1 MNHWNIRFI
10 AIDYAAGSARPRPG
24 RYLSPMLSFA
34 EYDQLDGLAQAAL
47 VRAGQLTPA
56 ELCAAAVAR
65 AEAVNPLINAVV
77 HPLYEPARQRAAAG
91 LPPGPFG
98 GVPFLLKDFGA
109 HYAGAPHT
117 SGSRALRDFV
127 PAHDAELV
135 RRWQAA
141 GLNILGKTNTPE
153 FALLG
158 VTEPRLHG
166 PARNPWQLA
175 HTPGGSSGGAAAAVA
190 AGIAPVAGAGDGGGS
205 IRIPAACCGLF
216 GLKPSRGRVPT
227 GPEQGEKWQGAAVE
241 HVLSRSVR
249 DSAAL
254 LDATQ
259 GPDAGAPYFL
269 PGPVRPYLEE
279 VGRPPG
285 RLRIAFSLAHPLGR
299 ALHPECATA
308 VRDAAHL
315 LESLG
320 HDVAEGPLPF
330 DGRAVAAAF
339 LMLYFGETGAS
350 LAALARHL
358 GRPAR
363 PADVEPTTWLLG
375 LLGRTY
381 TAADFAA
388 ARHTWNDS
396 ARRMGTFHQTHDL
409 LLTPTLAGP
418 PVRIG
423 ELQPRPV
430 ERALLRVVNT
440 FGLGGLV
447 RRSGLVEKLAE
458 QSLEK
463 TPYTQVANLTGQP
476 AMSVPL
482 HWTADGLPCGVQ
494 FIAALG
500 AEDVLFRLAGQL
512 EQARPWFGRRP
523 AVAG

>member
-1 MNHWNIRFI
+1 
-10 AIDYAAGSARPRPG
+10 
-24 RYLSPMLSFA
+24 MLSFA

-512 EQARPWFGRRP
+512 EQAQPWFGRRP

>member
-1 MNHWNIRFI
+1 
-10 AIDYAAGSARPRPG
+10 
-24 RYLSPMLSFA
+24 MLPFDA
-34 EYDQLDGLAQAAL
+34 YDQLDGLGMAAL
-47 VRAGQLTPA
+47 VRGGQLSAP
-56 ELCAAAVAR
+56 ELCAAAIAR
-65 AEAVNPLINAVV
+65 AETVNPRLNAVV
-77 HPLYEPARQRAAAG
+77 RPLFEAARQRAGAG
-91 LPPGPFG
+91 LPAGPFG

-109 HYAGAPHT
+109 QYAGVPHT

-127 PAHDAELV
+127 PAADSELV

-141 GLNILGKTNTPE
+141 GVNILGKTNVPE
-153 FALLG
+153 FALMG
-158 VTEPRLHG
+158 VTESQLYG
-166 PARNPWQLA
+166 PARNPWNLGR
-175 HTPGGSSGGAAAAVA
+175 TPGGSSGGAAAAVA
-190 AGIAPVAGAGDGGGS
+190 AGIVPVAGAGDGGGS

-249 DSAAL
+249 DSAAM

-269 PGPVRPYLEE
+269 PGPARPYLEE
-279 VGRPPG
+279 VSRPPG
-285 RLRIAFSLAHPLGR
+285 RLRIAFSLGHPLGR
-299 ALHPECATA
+299 ALHPECTTA
-308 VRDAAHL
+308 VRDAVGL

-320 HDVAEGPLPF
+320 HDVEEVPLPF
-330 DGRAVAAAF
+330 DGRAVASAF

-350 LAALARHL
+350 IAALARHL
-358 GRPAR
+358 GRAAR
-363 PADVEPTTWLLG
+363 PRDVEPTTWLLG

-381 TAADFAA
+381 SAADFAA

-396 ARRMGTFHQTHDL
+396 ARRMGRFHLTHDL
-409 LLTPTLAGP
+409 LLTATLATP
-418 PVRIG
+418 PVRVG
-423 ELQPRPV
+423 ELQPTPL
-430 ERALLRVVNT
+430 EQQLLKLVNT
-440 FGLGGLV
+440 FGLGGLL
-447 RRSGLVEKLAE
+447 RRSGIVEKLAA
-458 QSLEK
+458 QNLEK

-494 FIAALG
+494 FIAPLG

-523 AVAG
+523 AL

>member
-1 MNHWNIRFI
+1 
-10 AIDYAAGSARPRPG
+10 
-24 RYLSPMLSFA
+24 MLSFS
-34 EYDQLDGLAQAAL
+34 EYDQLDGLGMADL
-47 VRAGQLTPA
+47 VRRGQLTAA
-56 ELCAAAVAR
+56 ELCAAAIAR
-65 AEAVNPLINAVV
+65 AEAVNPRLNAII
-77 HPLYEPARQRAAAG
+77 LNLFDPARQRAAAG
-91 LPPGPFG
+91 LPAGSFG
-98 GVPFLLKDFGA
+98 SVPFLLKDFGA
-109 HYAGAPHT
+109 AYAGAPHT
-117 SGSRALRDFV
+117 GGSRALRHYV
-127 PAHDAELV
+127 PEEDAELV

-141 GLNILGKTNTPE
+141 GLNILGKTNVPE
-153 FALLG
+153 FALMG
-158 VTEPRLHG
+158 VTEPALYG
-166 PARNPWQLA
+166 PARNPWQLG

-190 AGIAPVAGAGDGGGS
+190 AGIVPLAGAGDGGGS

-241 HVLSRSVR
+241 HVLTRSVR
-249 DSAAL
+249 DSAAA
-254 LDATQ
+254 LDAAQ

-269 PGPVRPYLEE
+269 PPPTRPYLEE
-279 VGRPPG
+279 VGREPG
-285 RLRIAFSLAHPLGR
+285 RLRIAFTLEHPLGR
-299 ALHPECATA
+299 PLHPECAAA
-308 VRDAAHL
+308 VRAAASL

-320 HDVAEGPLPF
+320 HDVVEVPLPF

-339 LMLYFGETGAS
+339 MMLYFGETGAS
-350 LAALARHL
+350 IAALAKVL

-363 PADVEPTTWLLG
+363 PADVEPTTWLLV

-381 TAADFAA
+381 SAADFAA

-396 ARRMGTFHQTHDL
+396 ARRMGRFHQTHDL
-409 LLTPTLAGP
+409 LLTPTLATP

-423 ELQPRPV
+423 ELQPKPF
-430 ERALLRVVNT
+430 EKKLLSVVNT
-440 FGLGGLV
+440 FGLGGLI

-494 FIAALG
+494 FIAKLG

-512 EQARPWFGRRP
+512 EQVQPWFGRRP
-523 AVAG
+523 NLAE

>member
-1 MNHWNIRFI
+1 MI
-10 AIDYAAGSARPRPG
+10 
-24 RYLSPMLSFA
+24 SPA
-34 EYDQLDGLAQAAL
+34 EYDQLDALAMTAL
-47 VRAGQLTPA
+47 VQTGQLTAA
-56 ELCAAAVAR
+56 ELCAAAIAR
-65 AEAVNPLINAVV
+65 AEAVNPQINAVV
-77 HPLYEPARQRAAAG
+77 HPLYEPARARATAG
-91 LPPGPFG
+91 LPAGPFS

-109 HYAGAPHT
+109 QYAGVPHT
-117 SGSRALRDFV
+117 SGSRALRSFV
-127 PAHDAELV
+127 PQQDAELV

-153 FALLG
+153 FALMG
-158 VTEPRLHG
+158 VTEPQLYG
-166 PARNPWQLA
+166 PARNPWNLN

-190 AGIAPVAGAGDGGGS
+190 AGIVPVAGAGDGGGS

-254 LDATQ
+254 LDATC
-259 GPDAGAPYFL
+259 GPDVGAPYFL
-269 PGPVRPYLEE
+269 PNPARPYLEE
-279 VGRPPG
+279 VNQAPG
-285 RLRIAFSLAHPLGR
+285 HLRIAFSLGHPLGS

-308 VRDAAHL
+308 VHDAAKL

-320 HDVAEGPLPF
+320 HVVEEVPLPF
-330 DGRAVAAAF
+330 DGRAVASAF
-339 LMLYFGETGAS
+339 LMLYFGETGANI
-350 LAALARHL
+350 AALSKHL

-396 ARRMGTFHQTHDL
+396 ARRMGRFHETYDL
-409 LLTPTLAGP
+409 LLTPTLATP

-423 ELQPRPV
+423 ELQPKSM
-430 ERALLRVVNT
+430 EQKLLKVVNT
-440 FGLGGLV
+440 FGLGGLI
-447 RRSGLVEKLAE
+447 RRSGIVEKLAE

-482 HWTADGLPCGVQ
+482 HWTAEGLPCGVQ
-494 FIAALG
+494 LIARLG

-512 EQARPWFGRRP
+512 EQARPWFAKRP
-523 AVAG
+523 ALVG

>member
-1 MNHWNIRFI
+1 MI
-10 AIDYAAGSARPRPG
+10 
-24 RYLSPMLSFA
+24 SPA
-34 EYDQLDGLAQAAL
+34 EYDQLDGLAMAAF
-47 VRAGQLTPA
+47 VRTGQLTPA
-56 ELCAAAVAR
+56 ELCTAAIAR
-65 AEAVNPLINAVV
+65 AEAVNPQINAVV
-77 HPLYEPARQRAAAG
+77 HPLYEPARRRAAAG
-91 LPPGPFG
+91 LPAGPFG

-117 SGSRALRDFV
+117 SGSRALRGFV
-127 PAHDAELV
+127 PEADAELV

-141 GLNILGKTNTPE
+141 GLNIMGKTNTPE
-153 FALLG
+153 FALMG
-158 VTEPRLHG
+158 VTEPLLHG
-166 PARNPWQLA
+166 PARNPWHRG

-190 AGIAPVAGAGDGGGS
+190 AGIVPVAGAGDGGGS

-259 GPDAGAPYFL
+259 GPDVGAPYFL
-269 PGPVRPYLEE
+269 PAPVRPYLEE
-279 VGRPPG
+279 VSRAPG
-285 RLRIAFSLAHPLGR
+285 RLRIGFSLGHPLGST
-299 ALHPECATA
+299 LHPECATA
-308 VRDAAHL
+308 VRAAAHL

-320 HDVAEGPLPF
+320 HDVEEVPLPF
-330 DGRAVAAAF
+330 DGQAVASAF

-350 LAALARHL
+350 IAALARHL

-381 TAADFAA
+381 SAADLAP
-388 ARHTWNDS
+388 ARHSWNDH
-396 ARRMGTFHQTHDL
+396 ARRMGRFHLTHDL
-409 LLTPTLAGP
+409 LLTPTLATP

-423 ELQPRPV
+423 ELQPKPF
-430 ERALLRVVNT
+430 EQTLLRVVNT
-440 FGLGGLV
+440 LGLGGLI
-447 RRSGLVEKLAE
+447 RRSGIVEKLAQ

-463 TPYTQVANLTGQP
+463 TPYTQLANLTGQP

-494 FIAALG
+494 FIAPLG
-500 AEDVLFRLAGQL
+500 AEDMLFRLAGQL
-512 EQARPWFGRRP
+512 EQAQPWFGRRP
-523 AVAG
+523 VLVG

>member
-1 MNHWNIRFI
+1 MI
-10 AIDYAAGSARPRPG
+10 
-24 RYLSPMLSFA
+24 SPA
-34 EYDQLDGLAQAAL
+34 EYDRLDGLGIAAL
-47 VRAGQLTPA
+47 VRTGQLTAA
-56 ELCAAAVAR
+56 EVCAAAIAR
-65 AEAVNPLINAVV
+65 AEVVNPRLNAVV
-77 HPLYEPARQRAAAG
+77 HPLYEPARERARAG
-91 LPPGPFG
+91 LPAGPFG

-109 HYAGAPHT
+109 AYAGAPHT
-117 SGSRALRDFV
+117 SGSRARRHFV

-141 GLNILGKTNTPE
+141 GVNILGKTNTPE
-153 FALLG
+153 FALMG
-158 VTEPRLHG
+158 VTEPVLFG
-166 PARNPWQLA
+166 PTHNPWHLG

-190 AGIAPVAGAGDGGGS
+190 AGIVPLAGAGDGGGS

-249 DSAAL
+249 DSAAM

-259 GPDAGAPYFL
+259 GADVGAPYFL
-269 PGPVRPYLEE
+269 SEPIRPYLAE
-279 VGRPPG
+279 VGRAPG
-285 RLRIAFSLAHPLGR
+285 RLRIAFSLGHPLGR

-308 VRDAAHL
+308 VREAATL
-315 LESLG
+315 LEHLG
-320 HDVAEGPLPF
+320 HEVAEVPLPF
-330 DGRAVAAAF
+330 DGRAVATAF

-350 LAALARHL
+350 IAALTPLL

-363 PADVEPTTWLLG
+363 PADVEPITWLLG

-388 ARHTWNDS
+388 ARHTWNDT
-396 ARRMGTFHQTHDL
+396 ARQMGRFHQTYDL
-409 LLTPTLAGP
+409 LLTPTLATP

-423 ELQPRPV
+423 ELQPKSG
-430 ERALLRVVNT
+430 EQHLLRFVNA
-440 FGLGGLV
+440 FGLGGLI

-482 HWTADGLPCGVQ
+482 HWTAAGLPCGVQ
-494 FIAALG
+494 FIAPLG

-512 EQARPWFGRRP
+512 EQARPWFAKRP
-523 AVAG
+523 PIFSEQ

>member
-1 MNHWNIRFI
+1 MI
-10 AIDYAAGSARPRPG
+10 SA
-24 RYLSPMLSFA
+24 S
-34 EYDQLDGLAQAAL
+34 EYDQLDALAMAAL
-47 VRAGQLTPA
+47 VCSGQLTA
-56 ELCAAAVAR
+56 SDLCEAAIAR
-65 AEAVNPLINAVV
+65 AEAVNPRLNAVV
-77 HPLYEPARQRAAAG
+77 LPLYEAARQRASQG
-91 LPPGPFG
+91 LPAGAFG

-109 HYAGAPHT
+109 QYAGVPHT
-117 SGSRALRDFV
+117 SGSRALRHFV
-127 PAHDAELV
+127 PAADAELA
-135 RRWQAA
+135 RRWQVA

-153 FALLG
+153 FALMG
-158 VTEPRLHG
+158 VTEPALFG
-166 PARNPWQLA
+166 PARNPWHLA

-190 AGIAPVAGAGDGGGS
+190 AGIVPVAGAGDGGGS

-254 LDATQ
+254 LDATH
-259 GPDAGAPYFL
+259 GADAGAPYFL
-269 PGPVRPYLEE
+269 PGPVRPFLEE
-279 VGRPPG
+279 VSRPPG
-285 RLRIAFSLAHPLGR
+285 RLRIAFSLGHPLGST
-299 ALHPECATA
+299 LHTECATA
-308 VRDAAHL
+308 VRGAATL

-320 HDVAEGPLPF
+320 HIVEEVLLPF

-350 LAALARHL
+350 IVALAKVL

-396 ARRMGTFHQTHDL
+396 ARRMGRFHQTYDL
-409 LLTPTLAGP
+409 LLTPTLATP

-423 ELQPRPV
+423 ELQPKPI
-430 ERALLRVVNT
+430 EQTLLKLVNT
-440 FGLGGLV
+440 FGLGGLI
-447 RRSGLVEKLAE
+447 RRSGIVEKLAE

-494 FIAALG
+494 FIAPLG
-500 AEDVLFRLAGQL
+500 AEDVLLRLAGQL
-512 EQARPWFGRRP
+512 EQAQPWFARRP
-523 AVAG
+523 ALLD

>member
-1 MNHWNIRFI
+1 M
-10 AIDYAAGSARPRPG
+10 
-24 RYLSPMLSFA
+24 
-34 EYDQLDGLAQAAL
+34 
-47 VRAGQLTPA
+47 
-56 ELCAAAVAR
+56 
-65 AEAVNPLINAVV
+65 
-77 HPLYEPARQRAAAG
+77 
-91 LPPGPFG
+91 
-98 GVPFLLKDFGA
+98 
-109 HYAGAPHT
+109 
-117 SGSRALRDFV
+117 
-127 PAHDAELV
+127 
-135 RRWQAA
+135 
-141 GLNILGKTNTPE
+141 GKTNTPE
-153 FALLG
+153 FALMG
-158 VTEPRLHG
+158 VTEPALHG
-166 PARNPWQLA
+166 PTRNPWHLG

-190 AGIAPVAGAGDGGGS
+190 AGIAPGAGAGEGGGS

-259 GPDAGAPYFL
+259 GPDVGAPYFL
-269 PGPVRPYLEE
+269 PNPARPYLEE
-279 VGRPPG
+279 ASRAPG
-285 RLRIAFSLAHPLGR
+285 RLRIGFSLGHPLGS
-299 ALHPECATA
+299 ALHPECAAA
-308 VRDAAHL
+308 VREAAKL

-320 HDVAEGPLPF
+320 HDVAEVPLPF
-330 DGRAVAAAF
+330 HGRAVATAF

-350 LAALARHL
+350 IAALAKVL

-363 PADVEPTTWLLG
+363 PRDVEPTTWLLG

-396 ARRMGTFHQTHDL
+396 ARRMGRFHQTYDL
-409 LLTPTLAGP
+409 LLTPTLATP

-423 ELQPRPV
+423 ELQPKPL
-430 ERALLRVVNT
+430 EQTLLKVVNT
-440 FGLGGLV
+440 FGLGGFI
-447 RRSGLVEKLAE
+447 RRSGIVEKLAE

-482 HWTADGLPCGVQ
+482 HWTANGLPCGVQ
-494 FIAALG
+494 FIASLG

-512 EQARPWFGRRP
+512 EQAQPWFDKRP
-523 AVAG
+523 ALVG

>member
-1 MNHWNIRFI
+1 
-10 AIDYAAGSARPRPG
+10 
-24 RYLSPMLSFA
+24 MLSFA
-34 EYDQLDGLAQAAL
+34 EYDRLDGLAQAAL
-47 VRAGQLTPA
+47 VRTGQLTAA

-65 AEAVNPLINAVV
+65 AEAVNPQINAVV
-77 HPLYEPARQRAAAG
+77 HALYEPGRQRAAAG
-91 LPPGPFG
+91 LPAGPFG

-109 HYAGAPHT
+109 PYAGAPHT
-117 SGSRALRDFV
+117 SGSRALRGFV
-127 PAHDAELV
+127 PKEDAELV

-153 FALLG
+153 FALMG
-158 VTEPRLHG
+158 VTEPLLHG
-166 PARNPWQLA
+166 PARNPWHLG

-190 AGIAPVAGAGDGGGS
+190 AGIVPMAGAGDGGGS

-269 PGPVRPYLEE
+269 PSPVRPYLEE
-279 VGRPPG
+279 VSRDPG
-285 RLRIAFSLAHPLGR
+285 RLRIAFSLGHPLGR

-308 VRDAAHL
+308 VRDAAQL

-320 HDVAEGPLPF
+320 HNVAEVSLPF
-330 DGRAVAAAF
+330 DGRAVASAF

-350 LAALARHL
+350 IAALSKHL

-363 PADVEPTTWLLG
+363 PDDVEPTTWLLG

-381 TAADFAA
+381 SAADFAA
-388 ARHTWNDS
+388 ARHSWNDH
-396 ARRMGTFHQTHDL
+396 ARAFGRFHQTYDL
-409 LLTPTLAGP
+409 LLTPTLAAP

-423 ELQPRPV
+423 ELQPKPL
-430 ERALLRVVNT
+430 EQTLLRLVNT
-440 FGLGGLV
+440 FGLGGLI
-447 RRSGLVEKLAE
+447 RRSGIVEKLAA

-494 FIAALG
+494 FIARLG

-512 EQARPWFGRRP
+512 EQARPWFARRP
-523 AVAG
+523 NL

>member
-1 MNHWNIRFI
+1 MI
-10 AIDYAAGSARPRPG
+10 
-24 RYLSPMLSFA
+24 SFA
-34 EYDQLDGLAQAAL
+34 EYDQHDALALAAL
-47 VRAGQLTPA
+47 VRSGQLTA
-56 ELCAAAVAR
+56 ADLCTAAIAR
-65 AEAVNPLINAVV
+65 AEAVNPRLNAVV
-77 HPLYEPARQRAAAG
+77 QPLYEPARQRALAG
-91 LPPGPFG
+91 LPAGPFG

-109 HYAGAPHT
+109 QYAGVPHT

-127 PAHDAELV
+127 PQQDAELV

-153 FALLG
+153 FALMG
-158 VTEPRLHG
+158 VTEPQLYG
-166 PARNPWQLA
+166 PARNPWHLD

-190 AGIAPVAGAGDGGGS
+190 AGIVPVAGAGDGGGS

-254 LDATQ
+254 LDATC

-269 PGPVRPYLEE
+269 PNPARPYLEE
-279 VGRPPG
+279 VSHAPG
-285 RLRIAFSLAHPLGR
+285 RLRIAFSLGHPLGST
-299 ALHPECATA
+299 LHPECATA
-308 VRDAAHL
+308 VREAARL

-320 HDVAEGPLPF
+320 HDVEEVPLPF
-330 DGRAVAAAF
+330 DGRAVASAF
-339 LMLYFGETGAS
+339 LMLYFGETGATI
-350 LAALARHL
+350 AALSKHL

-396 ARRMGTFHQTHDL
+396 ARRMGHFHQTYDL
-409 LLTPTLAGP
+409 LLTPTLATP

-423 ELQPRPV
+423 ELQPKPL
-430 ERALLRVVNT
+430 EQKLLKLVNT
-440 FGLGGLV
+440 FGLGGLI
-447 RRSGLVEKLAE
+447 RRSGIVEKLAE

-494 FIAALG
+494 FIARLG

-512 EQARPWFGRRP
+512 EQARPWFARRP
-523 AVAG
+523 AL

>member
-1 MNHWNIRFI
+1 
-10 AIDYAAGSARPRPG
+10 
-24 RYLSPMLSFA
+24 MLSA
-34 EYDQLDGLAQAAL
+34 SDYDALDGLGMAAL
-47 VRAGQLTPA
+47 VRTGQVSAL
-56 ELCAAAVAR
+56 ELAAAAIAR
-65 AEAVNPLINAVV
+65 AEKVNPQINAIVY
-77 HPLYEPARQRAAAG
+77 PLYEAARARAAAG
-91 LPPGPFG
+91 PPAGPFG

-117 SGSRALRDFV
+117 AGSRALRHFV
-127 PAHDAELV
+127 PQEDAELV

-141 GLNILGKTNTPE
+141 GLNFLGKTNTPE
-153 FALLG
+153 FALMG
-158 VTEPRLHG
+158 VTESVLHG
-166 PARNPWQLA
+166 PCRNPWQLG

-259 GPDAGAPYFL
+259 GPDVGAPYFL
-269 PGPVRPYLEE
+269 PPPSRPYLDE
-279 VGRPPG
+279 VSRPPG
-285 RLRIAFSLAHPLGR
+285 RLRIAFSLAHPLGS
-299 ALHPECATA
+299 ALHLECVAA
-308 VRDAAHL
+308 GHDAAQL

-320 HDVAEGPLPF
+320 HEVEEVALPF
-330 DGRAVAAAF
+330 DGRAVAQAF

-350 LAALARHL
+350 IAALAAHL
-358 GRPAR
+358 GRAPR
-363 PADVEPTTWLLG
+363 PADVEPTTWLLR

-396 ARRMGTFHQTHDL
+396 ARRMGRFHETYDL
-409 LLTPTLAGP
+409 LLTPTLAVP

-423 ELQPRPV
+423 ELAPKPHEQT
-430 ERALLRVVNT
+430 LLRVVNR
-440 FGLGGLV
+440 FGLGGLL
-447 RRSGLVEKLAE
+447 RRSGLVDKLAE

-494 FIAALG
+494 FIARLG
-500 AEDVLFRLAGQL
+500 AEDELFRLAGQL
-512 EQARPWFGRRP
+512 EQARPWLARRP
-523 AVAG
+523 PL

>member
-1 MNHWNIRFI
+1 
-10 AIDYAAGSARPRPG
+10 
-24 RYLSPMLSFA
+24 MLSFS
-34 EYDQLDGLAQAAL
+34 EYDQLDGLGMADL
-47 VRAGQLTPA
+47 VRRGQLTAA
-56 ELCAAAVAR
+56 ELCAAAIAR
-65 AEAVNPLINAVV
+65 AEAVNPRLNAII
-77 HPLYEPARQRAAAG
+77 LNLFDPARQRAAAG
-91 LPPGPFG
+91 LPAGPFG

-109 HYAGAPHT
+109 AYAGAPHT
-117 SGSRALRDFV
+117 GGSRALRHYV
-127 PAHDAELV
+127 PEEDAELV

-141 GLNILGKTNTPE
+141 GLNILGKTNVPE
-153 FALLG
+153 FALMG
-158 VTEPRLHG
+158 VTEPALYG
-166 PARNPWQLA
+166 PARNPWQLG

-190 AGIAPVAGAGDGGGS
+190 AGIVPLAGAGDGGGS

-241 HVLSRSVR
+241 HVLTRSVR
-249 DSAAL
+249 DSAAA
-254 LDATQ
+254 LDAAQ

-269 PGPVRPYLEE
+269 PPPTRPYLEE
-279 VGRPPG
+279 VGREPG
-285 RLRIAFSLAHPLGR
+285 RLRIAFTLEHPLGR
-299 ALHPECATA
+299 PLHSECAAA
-308 VRDAAHL
+308 VRAAASL
-315 LESLG
+315 LNSLG
-320 HDVAEGPLPF
+320 HDVVEVPLPF

-339 LMLYFGETGAS
+339 MMLYFGETGAS
-350 LAALARHL
+350 IAALAKVL

-381 TAADFAA
+381 SAADFAA

-396 ARRMGTFHQTHDL
+396 ARRMGRFHQTHDL
-409 LLTPTLAGP
+409 LLTPTLATP

-423 ELQPRPV
+423 ELQPKPL
-430 ERALLRVVNT
+430 EKKLLSVVNT
-440 FGLGGLV
+440 FGLGGLI

-494 FIAALG
+494 FIARLG

-512 EQARPWFGRRP
+512 EQAQPWFGRRP
-523 AVAG
+523 NLAE

>member
-1 MNHWNIRFI
+1 MIT
-10 AIDYAAGSARPRPG
+10 P
-24 RYLSPMLSFA
+24 A
-34 EYDQLDGLAQAAL
+34 EYDQLDGLAMAAL
-47 VRAGQLTPA
+47 IRTGQLTA
-56 ELCAAAVAR
+56 ADLCAAAIAR
-65 AEAVNPLINAVV
+65 AEAVNPQINAVV
-77 HPLYEPARQRAAAG
+77 YALYEQAQQRAAAG
-91 LPPGPFG
+91 LPAGPFG

-109 HYAGAPHT
+109 QYTGAPHT
-117 SGSRALRDFV
+117 SGSRALRNFV
-127 PAHDAELV
+127 PTEDAELV

-153 FALLG
+153 FALMG
-158 VTEPRLHG
+158 VTEPVLFG
-166 PARNPWQLA
+166 PARNPWNLGR
-175 HTPGGSSGGAAAAVA
+175 TPGGSSGGAAAAVA
-190 AGIAPVAGAGDGGGS
+190 AGITPLAGAGDGGGS

-241 HVLSRSVR
+241 HVVSRSVR
-249 DSAAL
+249 DSAAM

-259 GPDAGAPYFL
+259 GADVGAPYFL
-269 PGPVRPYLEE
+269 PGPARPYLEE
-279 VGRPPG
+279 ISCPPG
-285 RLRIAFSLAHPLGR
+285 RLRIGFSLGHPLGSV
-299 ALHPECATA
+299 LHPECATA
-308 VRDAAHL
+308 VRDAAKL

-320 HDVAEGPLPF
+320 HEVQEVPLPF
-330 DGRAVAAAF
+330 DGRAVASAF

-350 LAALARHL
+350 IAALAKVL

-363 PADVEPTTWLLG
+363 SRDVEPTTWLLG

-381 TAADFAA
+381 SAADFAA

-396 ARRMGTFHQTHDL
+396 ARCMGRFHQTYDL
-409 LLTPTLAGP
+409 LLTPTLATP

-423 ELQPRPV
+423 ELQPKPT
-430 ERALLRVVNT
+430 EQLLLKLVNT
-440 FGLGGLV
+440 FGLGGLI
-447 RRSGLVEKLAE
+447 RRSGIVEKLAE

-494 FIAALG
+494 FIAPLG
-500 AEDVLFRLAGQL
+500 GEDGLFRLAGQL

-523 AVAG
+523 ALVG

>member
-1 MNHWNIRFI
+1 MI
-10 AIDYAAGSARPRPG
+10 
-24 RYLSPMLSFA
+24 SPA
-34 EYDQLDGLAQAAL
+34 EYDKLDGMGMAAL
-47 VRAGQLTPA
+47 VRSGQLTPSD
-56 ELCAAAVAR
+56 LCAAAIAR
-65 AEAVNPLINAVV
+65 AEAVNPRINAVV
-77 HPLYEPARQRAAAG
+77 HPLYGPARARAAHG
-91 LPPGPFG
+91 LPVGPFT

-109 HYAGAPHT
+109 HHAGAPHT
-117 SGSRALRDFV
+117 SGSRALRHFV
-127 PAHDAELV
+127 PTEDAELA

-141 GLNILGKTNTPE
+141 GINILGKTNTPE
-153 FALLG
+153 FALMG
-158 VTEPRLHG
+158 VTEPALFG
-166 PARNPWQLA
+166 PARNPWHLG
-175 HTPGGSSGGAAAAVA
+175 HTPGGSSGGAAASVA
-190 AGIAPVAGAGDGGGS
+190 AGIVPLAGAGDGGGS

-249 DSAAL
+249 DSAAM

-279 VGRPPG
+279 VGRAPG
-285 RLRIAFSLAHPLGR
+285 CLRIGFSLGHPLGS
-299 ALHPECATA
+299 ALHPECASA
-308 VRDAAHL
+308 VRDAAQL

-320 HDVAEGPLPF
+320 HEVEEVPLPF
-330 DGRAVAAAF
+330 DGRAVASAF

-350 LAALARHL
+350 IAALARHL

-363 PADVEPTTWLLG
+363 PTDVEPTTWLLG

-381 TAADFAA
+381 SAADFAA

-396 ARRMGTFHQTHDL
+396 ARRMGRFHQTHDL
-409 LLTPTLAGP
+409 LLTPTLATP

-423 ELQPRPV
+423 ELQPKPL
-430 ERALLRVVNT
+430 EQKLLQLVNT
-440 FGLGGLV
+440 FGLGGLI
-447 RRSGLVEKLAE
+447 RRSGIVEKLAE

-482 HWTADGLPCGVQ
+482 HWTADGLPCGLQ
-494 FIAALG
+494 FIAPLG
-500 AEDVLFRLAGQL
+500 REDVLFQLAGQM

-523 AVAG
+523 VLAG

>member
-1 MNHWNIRFI
+1 
-10 AIDYAAGSARPRPG
+10 
-24 RYLSPMLSFA
+24 MLTAS
-34 EYDQLDGLAQAAL
+34 EYDALDGLSLAAL
-47 VRAGQLTPA
+47 VRTGQLTPA
-56 ELCAAAVAR
+56 ELAATATAR
-65 AEAVNPLINAVV
+65 AEALNPQINAIV
-77 HPLYEPARQRAAAG
+77 HPLFQEAQTRAAAG
-91 LPPGPFG
+91 LPAGPFS

-109 HYAGAPHT
+109 YYAGAPHT
-117 SGSRALRDFV
+117 SGSRALRGFV
-127 PAHDAELV
+127 PAEDAELV

-153 FALLG
+153 FALMG
-158 VTEPRLHG
+158 VTESVLHG
-166 PARNPWQLA
+166 PARNPWNLN

-190 AGIAPVAGAGDGGGS
+190 AGIVPAAGAGDGGGS

-259 GPDAGAPYFL
+259 GADVGAPYFL
-269 PGPVRPYLEE
+269 PDPERSYLEE

-285 RLRIAFSLAHPLGR
+285 RLRIAFTLDHPLGS
-299 ALHPECATA
+299 AVHPECVAATH
-308 VRDAAHL
+308 AAARL

-320 HDVAEGPLPF
+320 HDVEQVPLPF
-330 DGRAVAAAF
+330 DGRAVARAF

-350 LAALARHL
+350 IAALAQHL

-363 PADVEPTTWLLG
+363 PSDVEPTTWLLG

-388 ARHTWNDS
+388 ARHSWNES
-396 ARRMGTFHQTHDL
+396 ARRMGRFHETYDL
-409 LLTPTLAGP
+409 LLTPTLATP

-423 ELQPRPV
+423 ELQPKPY
-430 ERALLRVVNT
+430 ERALLKFVNT
-440 FGLGGLV
+440 FGLGGLM
-447 RRSGLVEKLAE
+447 RRSGLVDKLAE

-463 TPYTQVANLTGQP
+463 TPYTQLANLTGQP

-494 FIAALG
+494 FIARLG
-500 AEDVLFRLAGQL
+500 AENLLFQLAGQL
-512 EQARPWFGRRP
+512 EQARPWSRRRP
-523 AVAG
+523 ALAGQKI

>member
-1 MNHWNIRFI
+1 MI
-10 AIDYAAGSARPRPG
+10 
-24 RYLSPMLSFA
+24 SPT
-34 EYDQLDGLAQAAL
+34 EYDQLDGLAMAAL
-47 VRAGQLTPA
+47 VRTGQLTPA
-56 ELCAAAVAR
+56 DLCAAAIAR
-65 AEAVNPLINAVV
+65 AEAVNPKLNAVV
-77 HPLYEPARQRAAAG
+77 YPLYEQARRRAAAG
-91 LPPGPFG
+91 LPAGPFG

-109 HYAGAPHT
+109 QYTGAPHT
-117 SGSRALRDFV
+117 SGSRALRNFV
-127 PAHDAELV
+127 PTEDAELV
-135 RRWQAA
+135 CRWQAA
-141 GLNILGKTNTPE
+141 GLNIRGKTNTPE
-153 FALLG
+153 FALMG
-158 VTEPRLHG
+158 VTEPALHG
-166 PARNPWQLA
+166 PTRNPWHLG

-259 GPDAGAPYFL
+259 GPDVGAPYFL
-269 PGPVRPYLEE
+269 PNPARPYLEE
-279 VGRPPG
+279 ASRAPG
-285 RLRIAFSLAHPLGR
+285 RLRVCFSLGHPLGST
-299 ALHPECATA
+299 LHPECATA
-308 VRDAAHL
+308 VREAARL

-320 HDVAEGPLPF
+320 HDVAEVPLPF
-330 DGRAVAAAF
+330 DGRAVAPAF

-350 LAALARHL
+350 IAALAKVL

-363 PADVEPTTWLLG
+363 PRDVEPTTWLLS

-396 ARRMGTFHQTHDL
+396 ARRMGRFHQTYDL
-409 LLTPTLAGP
+409 LLTPTLATP

-423 ELQPRPV
+423 ELQPKPL
-430 ERALLRVVNT
+430 EQTLLKVVNT
-440 FGLGGLV
+440 FGLGGLI
-447 RRSGLVEKLAE
+447 RRSGIVEKLAE

-482 HWTADGLPCGVQ
+482 HWTSDGLPCGVQ
-494 FIAALG
+494 FIASLG

-512 EQARPWFGRRP
+512 EQAQPWFDKRP
-523 AVAG
+523 VLVG

>member
-1 MNHWNIRFI
+1 M
-10 AIDYAAGSARPRPG
+10 
-24 RYLSPMLSFA
+24 LSPS

-47 VRAGQLTPA
+47 VRSGQLTAA

-65 AEAVNPLINAVV
+65 AEAVNPLINAIVT
-77 HPLYEPARQRAAAG
+77 PLYEPARARAAAG

-109 HYAGAPHT
+109 FYAGAPQA
-117 SGSRALRDFV
+117 SGSRALRGFV
-127 PAHDAELV
+127 PGEDAELV

-158 VTEPRLHG
+158 VTEPVLFG
-166 PARNPWQLA
+166 ACRNPWSLA

-190 AGIAPVAGAGDGGGS
+190 AGIVPLAGAGDGGGS

-241 HVLSRSVR
+241 HVLTRSVR
-249 DSAAL
+249 DSAAA
-254 LDATQ
+254 LDATL
-259 GPDAGAPYFL
+259 GPDPGAPYFL
-269 PGPVRPYLEE
+269 PAPARPYLEE
-279 VGRPPG
+279 VGREPG
-285 RLRIAFSLAHPLGR
+285 LLRVAFSLGHPLGS

-308 VRDAAHL
+308 VRDAAQL

-320 HDVAEGPLPF
+320 HEVEEVPLPF
-330 DGRAVAAAF
+330 DGRAVAQSF

-350 LAALARHL
+350 IADLARHL

-381 TAADFAA
+381 SAADFAA
-388 ARHTWNDS
+388 ARHAWNDF
-396 ARRMGTFHQTHDL
+396 ARQMGRFHLTHDL
-409 LLTPTLAGP
+409 LLTPTLAAP
-418 PVRIG
+418 PVRVG
-423 ELQPRPV
+423 ELQPKPS
-430 ERALLRVVNT
+430 EQTLLKIVNT
-440 FGLGGLV
+440 FSLGGFV
-447 RRSGLVEKLAE
+447 RRSGLVDKLAE

-463 TPYTQVANLTGQP
+463 TPYTQLANLTGQP

-494 FIAALG
+494 FIAPLG

-512 EQARPWFGRRP
+512 EQARPWRHRRP
-523 AVAG
+523 VLS

>member
-1 MNHWNIRFI
+1 
-10 AIDYAAGSARPRPG
+10 
-24 RYLSPMLSFA
+24 MLTPA
-34 EYDQLDGLAQAAL
+34 EYDRLDGLAQAAL
-47 VRAGQLTPA
+47 VRQGQLTAA
-56 ELCAAAVAR
+56 ELCAAAIAR
-65 AEAVNPLINAVV
+65 AGAVNPHLNAVV
-77 HPLYEPARQRAAAG
+77 HELYGPARERAAAG
-91 LPPGPFG
+91 LPAGPFG

-109 HYAGAPHT
+109 AYAGAPHT
-117 SGSRALRDFV
+117 AGSRALRQFV
-127 PAHDAELV
+127 PAEDDELV

-141 GLNILGKTNTPE
+141 GVNILGKTNTPE

-158 VTEPRLHG
+158 VTEPALFG
-166 PARNPWQLA
+166 PARNPWHLG

-190 AGIAPVAGAGDGGGS
+190 AGIVPLAGAGDGGGS

-227 GPEQGEKWQGAAVE
+227 GPGQGEKWQGAAVE

-249 DSAAL
+249 DSAAM

-269 PGPVRPYLEE
+269 PAPARPYLAE
-279 VGRPPG
+279 VGRAPG
-285 RLRIAFSLAHPLGR
+285 RLRIAFSLGHPLGA
-299 ALHPECATA
+299 ALHPECVAA
-308 VRDAAHL
+308 VHGAARL
-315 LESLG
+315 LQSLG
-320 HDVAEGPLPF
+320 HDVDEVPLPF

-339 LMLYFGETGAS
+339 LLLYFGETGATI
-350 LAALARHL
+350 AALAKVL

-381 TAADFAA
+381 SAADFAA

-396 ARRMGTFHQTHDL
+396 ARRMGRFHQTHDL
-409 LLTPTLAGP
+409 LLTPTLAAP

-423 ELQPRPV
+423 ELQPTPAEQR
-430 ERALLRVVNT
+430 LLRLVNT
-440 FGLGGLV
+440 FGLGALV
-447 RRSGLVEKLAE
+447 RRSGIVERLAE

-494 FIAALG
+494 FIAPLG

-523 AVAG
+523 ALTE

>member
-1 MNHWNIRFI
+1 MI
-10 AIDYAAGSARPRPG
+10 
-24 RYLSPMLSFA
+24 SPT
-34 EYDQLDGLAQAAL
+34 EYDQLDGLAMAAL
-47 VRAGQLTPA
+47 VRTGQLTPA
-56 ELCAAAVAR
+56 DLCAAAIAR
-65 AEAVNPLINAVV
+65 AEAVNPKLNAVV
-77 HPLYEPARQRAAAG
+77 YPLYEQARRRAAAG
-91 LPPGPFG
+91 LPAGPFG

-109 HYAGAPHT
+109 QYTGAPHT
-117 SGSRALRDFV
+117 SGSRALRNFV
-127 PAHDAELV
+127 PTEDAELV
-135 RRWQAA
+135 CRWQAA
-141 GLNILGKTNTPE
+141 GLNIMGKTNTPE
-153 FALLG
+153 FALMG
-158 VTEPRLHG
+158 VTEPALHG
-166 PARNPWQLA
+166 PTRNPWHLG

-259 GPDAGAPYFL
+259 GPDVGAPYFL
-269 PGPVRPYLEE
+269 PNPARPYLEE
-279 VGRPPG
+279 ASRAPG
-285 RLRIAFSLAHPLGR
+285 RLRIGFSLGHPLGS

-308 VRDAAHL
+308 VREAARL

-320 HDVAEGPLPF
+320 HDVAEVPLPF
-330 DGRAVAAAF
+330 DGRAVATAF

-350 LAALARHL
+350 IAALAKVL

-363 PADVEPTTWLLG
+363 PRDVEPTTWLLG

-396 ARRMGTFHQTHDL
+396 ARRMGRFHQTYDL
-409 LLTPTLAGP
+409 LLTPTLATP

-423 ELQPRPV
+423 ELQPKPL
-430 ERALLRVVNT
+430 EQTLLKVVNT
-440 FGLGGLV
+440 FGLGGLI
-447 RRSGLVEKLAE
+447 RRSGIVEKLAE

-494 FIAALG
+494 FIASLG

-512 EQARPWFGRRP
+512 EQAQPWFDKRP
-523 AVAG
+523 ALVG

>member
-1 MNHWNIRFI
+1 
-10 AIDYAAGSARPRPG
+10 
-24 RYLSPMLSFA
+24 MLSFA
-34 EYDQLDGLAQAAL
+34 EYDRLDALAQAAL

-56 ELCAAAVAR
+56 ELCATAVAR
-65 AEAVNPLINAVV
+65 AEAVNPQINAIV

-91 LPPGPFG
+91 LPAGPFS

-109 HYAGAPHT
+109 QYAGAPHT
-117 SGSRALRDFV
+117 GGSRALRNFV
-127 PAHDAELV
+127 PTADAELV

-153 FALLG
+153 FALMG
-158 VTEPRLHG
+158 VTEPLLHG
-166 PARNPWQLA
+166 PARNPWHLG

-190 AGIAPVAGAGDGGGS
+190 AGIVPVAGAGDGGGS

-241 HVLSRSVR
+241 HILSRSVR

-254 LDATQ
+254 LDATC

-269 PGPVRPYLEE
+269 PNPARPYLEE
-279 VGRPPG
+279 VTRAPG
-285 RLRIAFSLAHPLGR
+285 RLRIGFSLGHPLGR

-308 VRDAAHL
+308 VADAAHL

-320 HDVAEGPLPF
+320 HHVEEVPLPF
-330 DGRAVAAAF
+330 DGRAVASAF

-350 LAALARHL
+350 IAALAKHL

-375 LLGRTY
+375 LLGCTY

-388 ARHTWNDS
+388 ARHTWNEH
-396 ARRMGTFHQTHDL
+396 ARAFGRFHQTYDL
-409 LLTPTLAGP
+409 LLTPTLATP

-423 ELQPRPV
+423 ELQPKPMEQR
-430 ERALLRVVNT
+430 LLKLVNT
-440 FGLGGLV
+440 FGLGGLI
-447 RRSGLVEKLAE
+447 RRSGIVEKLAE

-463 TPYTQVANLTGQP
+463 TPYTQVVNLTGQP

-482 HWTADGLPCGVQ
+482 HWTPDGLPCGVQ

-500 AEDVLFRLAGQL
+500 REDTLFQLAGQL

-523 AVAG
+523 GL

>member
-1 MNHWNIRFI
+1 
-10 AIDYAAGSARPRPG
+10 
-24 RYLSPMLSFA
+24 MLSFA
-34 EYDQLDGLAQAAL
+34 EYDRLDGLAQAAL
-47 VRAGQLTPA
+47 VRTGELTAA

-65 AEAVNPLINAVV
+65 AEAVNPQLNAVV
-77 HPLYEPARQRAAAG
+77 HPLYEPARRRAAAG
-91 LPPGPFG
+91 LPTGPFG

-109 HYAGAPHT
+109 QYAGAPHT
-117 SGSRALRDFV
+117 SGSRALRNFV
-127 PAHDAELV
+127 PTEDAELV

-153 FALLG
+153 FALMG
-158 VTEPRLHG
+158 VTEPLLHG
-166 PARNPWQLA
+166 PTRNPWHLG

-190 AGIAPVAGAGDGGGS
+190 VGIVPVAGAGDGGGS

-254 LDATQ
+254 LDATG
-259 GPDAGAPYFL
+259 GPDTGAPYFL
-269 PGPVRPYLEE
+269 PNPARPYLEE
-279 VGRPPG
+279 VTRAPG
-285 RLRIAFSLAHPLGR
+285 RLRIGFSLGHPLGR

-308 VRDAAHL
+308 VRDAAQL

-320 HDVAEGPLPF
+320 HDVAEVPLPF
-330 DGRAVAAAF
+330 DGRAVASAF

-350 LAALARHL
+350 IAALSKHL

-363 PADVEPTTWLLG
+363 LADVEPTTWLLG

-381 TAADFAA
+381 SAADFAA
-388 ARHTWNDS
+388 ARHSWNDH
-396 ARRMGTFHQTHDL
+396 ARALGRFHLTYDL
-409 LLTPTLAGP
+409 LLTPTLATP

-423 ELQPRPV
+423 ELQPKPLEQV
-430 ERALLRVVNT
+430 LLKLVNT
-440 FGLGGLV
+440 FGLGGLI
-447 RRSGLVEKLAE
+447 RRSGLVEQLAE

-494 FIAALG
+494 FIARLG
-500 AEDVLFRLAGQL
+500 AEDMLFRLAGQL
-512 EQARPWFGRRP
+512 EQARPWFDKRP
-523 AVAG
+523 VFKG

>member
-1 MNHWNIRFI
+1 MI
-10 AIDYAAGSARPRPG
+10 
-24 RYLSPMLSFA
+24 SPT
-34 EYDQLDGLAQAAL
+34 EYDQLDGLAMAAL
-47 VRAGQLTPA
+47 VRTGQLTPA
-56 ELCAAAVAR
+56 DLCAAAIAR
-65 AEAVNPLINAVV
+65 AEAVNPKLNAVV
-77 HPLYEPARQRAAAG
+77 YPLYEQARRRAAAG
-91 LPPGPFG
+91 LPAGPFG

-109 HYAGAPHT
+109 QYTGAPHT
-117 SGSRALRDFV
+117 SGSRALRNFV
-127 PAHDAELV
+127 PTEDAELV
-135 RRWQAA
+135 CRWQAA

-153 FALLG
+153 FALMG
-158 VTEPRLHG
+158 VTEPTLHG
-166 PARNPWQLA
+166 PTRNPWHLG

-190 AGIAPVAGAGDGGGS
+190 AGITPVAGAGDGGGS

-259 GPDAGAPYFL
+259 GPDVGAPYFL
-269 PGPVRPYLEE
+269 PNPARSYLEE
-279 VGRPPG
+279 ASRAPG
-285 RLRIAFSLAHPLGR
+285 RLRVGFSLGHPLGST
-299 ALHPECATA
+299 LHPECATA
-308 VRDAAHL
+308 VRDAARL

-320 HDVAEGPLPF
+320 HDVAEVPLPF
-330 DGRAVAAAF
+330 DGRAVATAF

-350 LAALARHL
+350 IAALAKVL

-363 PADVEPTTWLLG
+363 PRDVEPTTWLLS

-396 ARRMGTFHQTHDL
+396 ARRMGRFHQTYDL
-409 LLTPTLAGP
+409 LLTPTLATP

-423 ELQPRPV
+423 ELQPKSL
-430 ERALLRVVNT
+430 EQTLLKVVNT
-440 FGLGGLV
+440 FGLGGLI
-447 RRSGLVEKLAE
+447 RRSGIVEKLAE

-494 FIAALG
+494 FIASLG

-512 EQARPWFGRRP
+512 EQAQPWFDKRP
-523 AVAG
+523 ALVG

>member
-1 MNHWNIRFI
+1 MI
-10 AIDYAAGSARPRPG
+10 
-24 RYLSPMLSFA
+24 SPT
-34 EYDQLDGLAQAAL
+34 EYDQLDGLAMAAL
-47 VRAGQLTPA
+47 VRTGQLTPA
-56 ELCAAAVAR
+56 DLCAAAIAR
-65 AEAVNPLINAVV
+65 AEAVNPKLNAVV
-77 HPLYEPARQRAAAG
+77 YPLYEQARRRAAAG
-91 LPPGPFG
+91 LPAGPFG

-109 HYAGAPHT
+109 QYTGAPHT
-117 SGSRALRDFV
+117 SGSRALRNFV
-127 PAHDAELV
+127 PTEDAELV
-135 RRWQAA
+135 CRWQAA

-153 FALLG
+153 FALMG
-158 VTEPRLHG
+158 VTEPALHG
-166 PARNPWQLA
+166 PTRNPWHLG

-259 GPDAGAPYFL
+259 GPDVGAPYFL
-269 PGPVRPYLEE
+269 PNPARSYLEE
-279 VGRPPG
+279 ASRAPG
-285 RLRIAFSLAHPLGR
+285 RLRIGFSLGHPLGS

-308 VRDAAHL
+308 VREAARL

-320 HDVAEGPLPF
+320 HDVAEVPLPF
-330 DGRAVAAAF
+330 DGRAVATAF

-350 LAALARHL
+350 IAALAKVL

-363 PADVEPTTWLLG
+363 PRDVEPTTWLLS

-396 ARRMGTFHQTHDL
+396 ARRMGRFHQTYDL
-409 LLTPTLAGP
+409 LLTPTLATP

-423 ELQPRPV
+423 ELQPKPL
-430 ERALLRVVNT
+430 EQTLLKVVNT
-440 FGLGGLV
+440 FGLGGLI
-447 RRSGLVEKLAE
+447 RRSGIVEKLAE

-482 HWTADGLPCGVQ
+482 HWTSDGLPCGVQ
-494 FIAALG
+494 FIASLG

-512 EQARPWFGRRP
+512 EQAQPWFDKRP
-523 AVAG
+523 ALVG